1 MKLDDLPIGIKL
13 IGGYILAT
21 LLLVVVGWI
30 GFAAMTGMADQTDRM
45 YQDDTVPLT
54 VIGNIEVKLNSI
66 RALTFRSVA
75 IPEENEFDSQRMQAD
90 IDSLEAN
97 ISKLQDVP
105 MTKEQKETFD
115 LFVNQWG
122 TFKSATTQF
131 REALKEGNINAV
143 KGMLASGA
151 PWANARRATDSTF
164 AKMKEI
170 ALNQAAENNN
180 AAKSNRDA
188 ATIQM
193 VLVILIAGAAS
204 IFTGITLTRSITTPL
219 SQVVF
224 LLGRMEKGV
233 LSGRLHLHRGDEIG
247 QMAQSMDQFSDT
259 LEQQIVHRMSEI
271 GEGKRVLLLAA
282 RDPDDQFAP
291 AFNSLIDSLA
301 MLQGEVIRLTHAAA
315 AGDLTVRGDISQ
327 FKGGYREI
335 IKGFNEALDTIIGPL
350 HEAKRVADEYA
361 SGNLTERF
369 SPDVRTEGEFT
380 EFRNSLN
387 KIGVAISAVLDEIAI
402 DMEHLYEQAQNVLVN
417 IEEVSTGSQLLS
429 RTAQK
434 VSISTDGMQ
443 SDFSQ
448 ILKAMEDLSTTVSSV
463 ASKTDQVSGLAHQ
476 TNDDAQ
482 AGTGYVESAENGMK
496 QIADSVHEV
505 EILIQEIT
513 REMDEIGS
521 IVNVIGDI
529 SEQTNLL
536 ALNAAIEAARAGDA
550 GRGFGVVADEVK
562 GLATES
568 RRSTEKVSR
577 IISEL
582 RQKTTAVSSAM
593 DGTVKEVKSGN
604 QSVTDT
610 IQSFTRIVSS
620 IQALSNHITDVAAAS
635 EEQAA
640 SVQEITATLNET
652 NTTVTGLRT
661 DATNAAAESEE
672 STASID
678 EITKVVDSLSRTTAR
693 IKEMISQFRIA

>member
-1 MKLDDLPIGIKL
+1 
-13 IGGYILAT
+13 
-21 LLLVVVGWI
+21 
-30 GFAAMTGMADQTDRM
+30 
-45 YQDDTVPLT
+45 
-54 VIGNIEVKLNSI
+54 
-66 RALTFRSVA
+66 
-75 IPEENEFDSQRMQAD
+75 
-90 IDSLEAN
+90 
-97 ISKLQDVP
+97 
-105 MTKEQKETFD
+105 
-115 LFVNQWG
+115 
-122 TFKSATTQF
+122 
-131 REALKEGNINAV
+131 
-143 KGMLASGA
+143 

-164 AKMKEI
+164 AQMKDL
-170 ALNQAAENNN
+170 ALKQAAKNNN
-180 AAKSNRDA
+180 VTKSNRDA
-188 ATIQM
+188 ATMQM

-204 IFTGITLTRSITTPL
+204 ILTGIILTRSITTPL

-233 LSGRLHLHRGDEIG
+233 LSGRLHLNRSDEIG
-247 QMAQSMDQFSDT
+247 QMAQSMDQFSET

-271 GEGKRVLLLAA
+271 GEGKRVEHLVA

-291 AFNSLIDSLA
+291 AFNALIDSLA
-301 MLQGEVIRLTHAAA
+301 MLQSEVIRLTHAAA

-327 FKGGYREI
+327 FKGEYREI
-335 IKGFNEALDTIIGPL
+335 IKGFNEALDTIIAPL
-350 HEAKRVADEYA
+350 QEAKRVSDEYA
-361 SGNLTERF
+361 SGNLAERF
-369 SPDVRTEGEFT
+369 SSGVRTEGEFA
-380 EFRNSLN
+380 EFRKSLDH
-387 KIGVAISAVLDEIAI
+387 IGTAISAVLADIAS
-402 DMEHLYEQAQNVLVN
+402 DMDQLYEQAQNVLVN

-448 ILKAMEDLSTTVSSV
+448 ILRAMEDLSITVSSV
-463 ASKTDQVSGLAHQ
+463 ATKTDQVSGLAHQ

-482 AGTGYVESAENGMK
+482 AGTGYVESAEDGMVR
-496 QIADSVHEV
+496 IAESVHEV

-562 GLATES
+562 ALANES
-568 RRSTEKVSR
+568 RRSTERVSR
-577 IISEL
+577 IISDL
-582 RQKTTAVSSAM
+582 MQKTKAVSSAM
-593 DGTVKEVKSGN
+593 DGTVCEVKSGN
-604 QSVTDT
+604 QSATDT

-652 NTTVTGLRT
+652 NMTVTSLRT

-693 IKEMISQFRIA
+693 IKEMICQFKIA